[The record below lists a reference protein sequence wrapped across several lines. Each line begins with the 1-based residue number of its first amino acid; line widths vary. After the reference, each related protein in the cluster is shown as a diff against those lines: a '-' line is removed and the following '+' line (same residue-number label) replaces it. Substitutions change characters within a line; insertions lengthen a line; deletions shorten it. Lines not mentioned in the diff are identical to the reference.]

1 MSEKGFKRAGG
12 SPRGWIANVS
22 PYLWTAVAI
31 SLGWQIVREP
41 LKQRAP
47 VAIAVRVAPTS
58 PLALR
63 RAAESELAAGRIDN
77 AAALARDALARSPFN
92 VQSLRVVGLTEASK
106 GRTASADGIL
116 TLAGNWSLRD
126 DPSHAW
132 LVDSRLR
139 RGDYMSAFAHADT
152 LVRRRE
158 EAQPTVFR
166 LFTTAA
172 SQDTRRALPAISR
185 LLAAKPSWRSSYL
198 TSLYRTPEGFQ
209 VAVNLAVALERGPAP
224 MTTEELQELY
234 LHLMEAGQVEVIKL
248 VRSTLK
254 RPAVT
259 HVANGN
265 FEDPAVPEPFQWQLA
280 QKAGAVATEAADDL
294 GRYRTSLR
302 VEYDGY
308 SPAIF
313 ARQRMFL
320 EPGSYHLNAASR
332 IESGSPYGRM
342 VWAVTCAGEDR
353 PRLTLP
359 AVAPASRSQTSWTVQ
374 RGDFSIPSGC
384 SNQWLELRGQPLDS
398 RSQMA
403 VWFDAVSVAR
413 VSP

>member
-1 MSEKGFKRAGG
+1 MIKRAGA
-12 SPRGWIANVS
+12 SPRAWITSASQLLLTVI
-22 PYLWTAVAI
+22 AI
-31 SLGWQIVREP
+31 TLGWQIVREP

-47 VAIAVRVAPTS
+47 VAVAVRVAPTS

-63 RAAESELAAGRIDN
+63 RAAEAELAAGRTDN

-106 GRTASADGIL
+106 GRTASADEIL

-132 LVDSRLR
+132 LIGARLR

-166 LFTTAA
+166 LFTAAA
-172 SQDTRRALPAISR
+172 SQDARRALPAISR
-185 LLAAKPSWRSSYL
+185 LLAAKPPWRRDYL
-198 TSLYRTPEGFQ
+198 TSLYRTRDGFQ
-209 VAVNLAVALERGPAP
+209 VAVNLAIALERGPAP

-234 LHLMEAGQVEVIKL
+234 LHLMETEQVEVIKL

-265 FEDPAVPEPFQWQLA
+265 FEDPAIPEPFQWQLV
-280 QKAGAVATEAADDL
+280 QKAGAAAAEATDDL

-308 SPAIF
+308 TPAIL
-313 ARQRMFL
+313 ARQRTFL
-320 EPGSYHLNAASR
+320 EPGDYRLEAASR
-332 IESGSPYGRM
+332 IESGSPSGRI
-342 VWAVTCAGEDR
+342 VWAVTCASEER
-353 PRLTLP
+353 ARFTLP
-359 AVAPASRSQTSWTVQ
+359 AVAPASRSQTSWAVQ
-374 RGDFSIPSGC
+374 RGDFSIPAGC
-384 SNQWLELRGQPLDS
+384 TNQWLELRGQPLDS

-403 VWFDAVSVAR
+403 VWFDAVSISRVAR
-413 VSP
+413 

>member
-1 MSEKGFKRAGG
+1 MNEKGTKRGG
-12 SPRGWIANVS
+12 EGAKAWITSASPFLLTV
-22 PYLWTAVAI
+22 VAI

-58 PLALR
+58 PLTLR
-63 RAAESELAAGRIDN
+63 RAAEAELAAGRTDN
-77 AAALARDALARSPFN
+77 AAVLARYALARSPFN
-92 VQSLRVVGLTEASK
+92 VQSLRVVGLAEASK
-106 GRTASADGIL
+106 GRTAIADEIL

-126 DPSHAW
+126 DPTHAW
-132 LVDSRLR
+132 LVESRLR

-172 SQDTRRALPAISR
+172 SQDARRALPAISS
-185 LLAAKPSWRSSYL
+185 LLAAKPPWRTAYL
-198 TSLYRTPEGFQ
+198 SSLYRTPEGFQ
-209 VAVNLAVALERGPAP
+209 VAVNLAVALERGPAQ

-234 LHLMEAGQVEVIKL
+234 LHLMETDQVEVIKL

-254 RPAVT
+254 RPALT
-259 HVANGN
+259 NVANGN
-265 FEDPAVPEPFQWQLA
+265 FEDPAVPEPFQWQLV
-280 QKAGAVATEAADDL
+280 QKAGAAAAEATDDL

-308 SPAIF
+308 SSAIL
-313 ARQRMFL
+313 ARQRTFL
-320 EPGSYHLNAASR
+320 DPGSYSLDAASR
-332 IESGSPYGRM
+332 IEAGSPSGRL
-342 VWAVTCAGEDR
+342 VWAITCTGEER
-353 PRLTLP
+353 PRLILP
-359 AVAPASRSQTSWTVQ
+359 AVAPASPSQTSWTIQ

-384 SNQWLELRGQPLDS
+384 SNQWLELRGLPLDS

-403 VWFDAVSVAR
+403 VWFDAISIAR
-413 VSP
+413 VAP